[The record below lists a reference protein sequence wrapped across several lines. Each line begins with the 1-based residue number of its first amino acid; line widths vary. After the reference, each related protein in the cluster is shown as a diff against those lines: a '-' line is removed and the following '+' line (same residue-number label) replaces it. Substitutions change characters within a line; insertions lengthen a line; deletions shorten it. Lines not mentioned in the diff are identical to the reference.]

1 MDNNKDILLIN
12 DLPGVGKVALSAM
25 MPIVSSMGFRVHNLP
40 TAIVSNTLDYGLFEI
55 HDMTEYMKKTIEI
68 WKKLEFK
75 FDCICT
81 GFINS
86 DGQIGLI
93 EKIIRDNKE
102 NNPIIMVDPIMG
114 DDGSLYL
121 GLSENV
127 VSNMRKMCSLA
138 DIVTPNFTEASFI
151 LYDEMKK
158 EELNESEI
166 REYIDEFRKL
176 GSKSVVITS
185 VKNTESQKY
194 SIEGYSHIEDEYFS
208 VPYDYIDVR
217 FPGTGDA
224 FSGVM
229 IGKVLLEGSTLKE
242 ACKIASDF
250 VRKAMEKDEKIV
262 IDKRKGMNIEDN
274 LQFLK

>member
-1 MDNNKDILLIN
+1 MDKDKDILLIN

-25 MPIVSSMGFRVHNLP
+25 MPIVSSLGFRVHNLP

-55 HDMTEYMKKTIEI
+55 MDMTDYMEKTIDI
-68 WKKLEFK
+68 WNKLNFK

-86 DGQIGLI
+86 DPQVELI
-93 EKIIRDNKE
+93 EKIIKDNKE
-102 NNPIIMVDPIMG
+102 KSPIVMVDPIMG
-114 DDGSLYL
+114 DDGKLYL

-127 VSNMRKMCSLA
+127 VKNMRKMCSMA
-138 DIVTPNFTEASFI
+138 DIVTPNLTEASFI

-158 EELNESEI
+158 TALTKEEI
-166 REYIDEFRKL
+166 KEYIDEFKKI

-185 VKNTESQKY
+185 VKHKEDNNY
-194 SIEGYSHIEDEYFS
+194 YIEGYSHFEDDYFS
-208 VPYDYIDVR
+208 IPYDYINVR
-217 FPGTGDA
+217 FPGTGDV
-224 FSGVM
+224 FSA
-229 IGKVLLEGSTLKE
+229 VLITKFLKGLTLKE
-242 ACKIASDF
+242 SCKAASDF

-262 IDKRKGMNIEDN
+262 VDKRMGMNIEDN

>member
-1 MDNNKDILLIN
+1 MDKNKDILLIN

-55 HDMTEYMKKTIEI
+55 LDMSEYMRKTIDI
-68 WKKLEFK
+68 WNELGFK
-75 FDCICT
+75 FDAICT

-86 DGQIGLI
+86 DEQVGLI
-93 EKIIRDNKE
+93 EKIIEDNKE
-102 NNPIIMVDPIMG
+102 NDPLIMVDPIMG
-114 DDGSLYL
+114 DDGNLYM
-121 GLSENV
+121 GLSKNV
-127 VSNMRKMCSLA
+127 VKNMREMCALA

-158 EELNESEI
+158 DELDSDEI
-166 REYIDEFRKL
+166 KEYIDEFRKL

-185 VKNTESQKY
+185 VKSKDSSNY
-194 SIEGYSHIEDEYFS
+194 SIEGYSHFEDEYFS
-208 VPYDYIDVR
+208 VPYDYINVR
-217 FPGTGDA
+217 FPGTGDV

-229 IGKVLLEGSTLKE
+229 VGKVLEGKTLKE

-250 VRKAMEKDEKIV
+250 VRKAMERDEKIV
-262 IDKRKGMNIEDN
+262 VDKRKGMNIEDN